1 MMSLPNKSEARR
13 KITSEL
19 RQEGNFLH
27 NVEAVAENAGVVIVA
42 KDPKHVRDFVPCCKC
57 KAFLQKD
64 DIYRH
69 RCKFE
74 SDGGDTGSK
83 CPQKKPSR
91 LQMGKQVL
99 EGAVRNV
106 GGEAAQLLASMK
118 NDNIGLAVKSDALAQ
133 DLLDRELEKGQ
144 GKREKWKKPTRYRL
158 RLLGRFILQC
168 TGKKADSGGPQPQ
181 GYIEARKFS
190 RYCCGK

>member
-1 MMSLPNKSEARR
+1 
-13 KITSEL
+13 
-19 RQEGNFLH
+19 
-27 NVEAVAENAGVVIVA
+27 
-42 KDPKHVRDFVPCCKC
+42 
-57 KAFLQKD
+57 
-64 DIYRH
+64 
-69 RCKFE
+69 
-74 SDGGDTGSK
+74 
-83 CPQKKPSR
+83 
-91 LQMGKQVL
+91 MGKQVL

-106 GGEAAQLLASMK
+106 GGEAAQLLDSMK
-118 NDNIGLAVKSDALAQ
+118 NDYIGLAVKSDALAQ